1 MPKPFEIISVPR
13 VVFGRG
19 EVRRLGELT
28 AGFGRVAM
36 VIYNGSGVGDRVG
49 QTLDATGVRPILRR
63 QRGEPTISDIDAAV
77 GEARGAGCDVVVG
90 AGGGSAIDAAKAVA
104 GLLANGGVVTDYMEV
119 VGKGQK
125 IAKPAAP
132 WIAVPTTAGT
142 GAEATRNAVIG
153 WPEKRFKASLR
164 SELLMARVAVID
176 PELGVD
182 VPAEVTAR
190 SGMDA
195 LCQLIESYT
204 STGAQAVSDALALR
218 GIELAGRSLLRA
230 HRDGQ
235 DLVAREGMALAA
247 YLSGVTLTNAGLGAV
262 HGFAAPLG
270 ANFPVPHGTVCAAL
284 LPHVIAANLRDGSA
298 ELVARYAEVGGR
310 LAGSEGRSAE
320 AAAWAC
326 VRVTGEMVR
335 EMKIPPLGKF
345 GLGEGDVQEMVQLA
359 RKASSMRFNPVALS
373 DEVLAGV
380 LMAGIRGDAAETKRE

>member
-1 MPKPFEIISVPR
+1 V
-13 VVFGRG
+13 
-19 EVRRLGELT
+19 
-28 AGFGRVAM
+28 
-36 VIYNGSGVGDRVG
+36 
-49 QTLDATGVRPILRR
+49 
-63 QRGEPTISDIDAAV
+63 
-77 GEARGAGCDVVVG
+77 
-90 AGGGSAIDAAKAVA
+90 GGGSAIDAAKAVA
-104 GLLANGGVVTDYMEV
+104 GLLPNGGGVTDYMEV

-125 IAKPAAP
+125 ITRPAAP

-176 PELGVD
+176 PELGVE

-204 STGAQAVSDALALR
+204 SAGAQPVTDALALR
-218 GIELAGRSLLRA
+218 GVELAGRSLVRA
-230 HRDGQ
+230 FQDGRD
-235 DLVAREGMALAA
+235 LEAREGMALAA

-284 LPHVIAANLRDGSA
+284 LPHVIAANLAAGTRA
-298 ELVARYAEVGGR
+298 LVGRYAEVGGR
-310 LAGSEGRSAE
+310 LAGDAGMGEE
-320 AAAWAC
+320 EAAWAC

-335 EMKIPPLGKF
+335 EMGIPALREF
-345 GLGEGDVQEMVQLA
+345 GVSEERVAEMVGLA
-359 RKASSMRFNPVALS
+359 RKASSMRFNPVVLP

-380 LMAGIRGDAAETKRE
+380 LVAGIRGEPAGRPGG